1 MYNKAFMV
9 GQICSPVNT
18 KTIDS
23 GKLVGSFRLLTE
35 DPGKQYHS
43 INCYEKTAELA
54 SSLAEG
60 TMVFVE
66 GRVVTRSYQ
75 DNAGVKKYIT
85 TINAARLGGI
95 TAPSEAGEGDQ
106 DDF

>member
-1 MYNKAFMV
+1 MYNKAV
-9 GQICSPVNT
+9 LIGEICSKIQT

-23 GKLVGSFRLLTE
+23 GKRVGSFRMVTE

-43 INCYEKTAELA
+43 INCYDKTAEFADTL
-54 SSLAEG
+54 SEG
-60 TMVFVE
+60 DRIFVE

-75 DNAGVKKYIT
+75 DANGTKKYIT
-85 TINAARLGGI
+85 TVNAARAARVSNNVP
-95 TAPSEAGEGDQ
+95 TTEVDA